1 MALFHS
7 PSLVLPGLILCLDAA
22 NRKSYPGTGTTW
34 TDLSGNGITGTLT
47 NMEIP
52 GDYLTT
58 NSGFFDFDGSNE
70 RIALGTPSALQ
81 FSSSFTIDIWFRM
94 PVRQIGTLISY
105 GDSSWMLYLQ
115 PDSGGTV
122 RIALA
127 KSKVTNDGSQVKFL
141 PDANVWHHDVCV
153 FTNTSTFVR
162 HYFDGTLYS
171 VGTVGSAFSYSNT
184 LNIGYA
190 DNEGYYFPGDIA
202 SVKLYNRALTASEA
216 RQNYLATKSRYF
228 S

>member
-1 MALFHS
+1 VGAFAGPDGVES
-7 PSLVLPGLILCLDAA
+7 GLVLALDAG
-22 NRKSYPGTGTTW
+22 NSKSYPGSGTTW
-34 TDLSGNGITGTLT
+34 TDLSGRGNNGTLT

-58 NSGFFDFDGSNE
+58 NGGFFDFDGSNE

-105 GDSSWMLYLQ
+105 GDSSWMLYLE
-115 PDSGGTV
+115 PSGVGTV
-122 RIALA
+122 RISLA
-127 KSKVTNDGSQVKFL
+127 KSKVANDGSLLRFL

-153 FTNTSTFVR
+153 FTNTASPVL

-171 VGTVGSAFSYSNT
+171 VGNVGSAFSFSNT

-216 RQNYLATKSRYF
+216 RQNYLATKSRYGL
-228 S
+228 